1 MEHTLA
7 ELGKRHSVRNYLI
20 EPIPEELRKRLMA
33 DVTMVNSH
41 EAGLNMQLVFD
52 DPDPLGG
59 FRHSYGMFRNGR
71 NYLAPVVD
79 PTFDNAVERAGY
91 FAQQWVMG
99 AVCAGLGTCFISGT
113 YSSSLV
119 KARMEVYEKLPFI
132 VAFGYSAEKPVT
144 GLGSLMAKFAHRKK
158 MVARDFFQ
166 GSDDEYARAKS
177 LYPWLDTGLEG
188 MACAPTA
195 MNRREIRVRLN
206 GDNLETCSQG
216 ECNPIDLGIAKY
228 NFVAPLPVDAEWE
241 WGENGQLVIL

>member
-1 MEHTLA
+1 MEHTLE

-20 EPIPEELRKRLMA
+20 EPIPEELRKHLMA
-33 DVTMVNSH
+33 DITMVNSH

-59 FRHSYGMFRNGR
+59 FRHSYGMFHNAR

-132 VAFGYSAEKPVT
+132 VAFGYSAEKPVI

-158 MVARDFFQ
+158 MTARDFFQ
-166 GSDDEYARAKS
+166 GSDDEYAKARVALSMARYRTRGNGMRAFGHEPARNSCAVERRKS
-177 LYPWLDTGLEG
+177 GDLFAG
-188 MACAPTA
+188 
-195 MNRREIRVRLN
+195 RVQSYRFGN
-206 GDNLETCSQG
+206 SQ
-216 ECNPIDLGIAKY
+216 I
-228 NFVAPLPVDAEWE
+228 
-241 WGENGQLVIL
+241 